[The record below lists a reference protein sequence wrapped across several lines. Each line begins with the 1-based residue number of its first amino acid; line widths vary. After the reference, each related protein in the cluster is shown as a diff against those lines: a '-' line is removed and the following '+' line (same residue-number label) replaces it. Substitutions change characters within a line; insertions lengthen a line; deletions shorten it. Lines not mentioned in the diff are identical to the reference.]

1 MRTFSCPSHP
11 EVTGGDQ
18 PEDMRAT
25 ILVPVAAVL
34 VAGAV
39 GVVGVSMTSGAD
51 EVPAGPIVVHAPQR
65 MPDQMPDQVPAAPAR
80 PAPAPVSPRVTAQP
94 KVPPAQPDVP
104 APPPAVGS
112 DDDWDDWDDDYSGD
126 YSDEGSWDD

>member
-65 MPDQMPDQVPAAPAR
+65 MPDQVPAAPAR